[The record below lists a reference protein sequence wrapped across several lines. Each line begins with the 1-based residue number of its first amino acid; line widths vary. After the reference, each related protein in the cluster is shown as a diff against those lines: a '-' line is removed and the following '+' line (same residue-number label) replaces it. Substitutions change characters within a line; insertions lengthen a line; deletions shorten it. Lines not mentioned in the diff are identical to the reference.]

1 MANLFASQ
9 KGKPYESQIIN
20 QFLKTATNGNV
31 VAEFAVAAHRWRMLC
46 KHCGVTLTMSEVY
59 DIETEYVRNGRL
71 DAGIQMFAKDHK
83 HPPTPLFDP
92 AGKTVTYNS
101 LPMLGQGAAFTG
113 PMLAEQQKAAEDKYQ
128 EYLKLKQAEEDKVQ
142 LQAQLN
148 VQAIK
153 AKQLETQKLQLAQL
167 LKKFEYE
174 NPEGVIQNGA
184 LTPVK
189 FPTWGDV
196 FTPVPKPAPKP
207 VPKPIPTEGRK
218 FR

>member
-1 MANLFASQ
+1 MAMSTTT
-9 KGKPYESQIIN
+9 ETIN
-20 QFLKTATNGNV
+20 QFLKVATNGNV
-31 VAEFAVAAHRWRMLC
+31 VAERAFATPRWRLAC
-46 KHCGVTLTMSEVY
+46 RKCGVVLTLQEAY
-59 DIETEYVRNGRL
+59 DLDLEYAKNGRL
-71 DAGIQMFAKDHK
+71 DMGVQLFAKDHR
-83 HPPTPLFDP
+83 HVLTPSFDP

-101 LPMLGQGAAFTG
+101 LPMHGQGASFTG
-113 PMLAEQQKAAEDKYQ
+113 PALLEQQKAAEEKYQ
-128 EYLKLKQAEEDKVQ
+128 EYLKLKKAEEDKVQ

-153 AKQLETQKLQLAQL
+153 AKQLEAQKLQLAQL

-174 NPEGVIQNGA
+174 NPEGVIQNGQ
-184 LTPVK
+184 LMSVK
-189 FPTWGDV
+189 FPTFADV